1 MVVISDT
8 SVLSNFLQLDR
19 IDVLEYL
26 YRELIIPPTVA
37 SELQALEGVIPDL
50 NILLTAPWIRIQLP
64 SDESFVNSLRQ
75 KLDPGES
82 EAIALAIE
90 LQVDLL
96 LMDELLGRKLAEN
109 YGIKISGTLGSLL
122 RAKEKGLI
130 DSVKPLIDQLREE
143 IGFWISEN
151 LYNNVLQLA
160 GE

>member
-19 IDVLEYL
+19 IDVLENL

-37 SELQALEGVIPDL
+37 SELQALEAFIPEL
-50 NILLTAPWIRIQLP
+50 NTLLNAPWIRIQLP

-90 LQVDLL
+90 FQADLL

-130 DSVKPLIDQLREE
+130 ASVKPILDQLRDE
-143 IGFWISEN
+143 IGFWISES
-151 LYNNVLQLA
+151 LYKNVLELA